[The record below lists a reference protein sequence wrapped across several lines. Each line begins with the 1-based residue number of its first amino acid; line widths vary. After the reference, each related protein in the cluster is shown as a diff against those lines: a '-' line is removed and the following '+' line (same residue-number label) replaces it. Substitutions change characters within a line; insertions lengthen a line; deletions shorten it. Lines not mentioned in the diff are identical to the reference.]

1 MPKIPDPVPSKSVS
15 VPVAGDALEALNF
28 IVAESRRLKPAWQ
41 DTPQSI
47 LVSIVEDFLEQPD
60 AFDRFVVLRVDDEQ
74 RELLRQIAELK
85 ALKQAVRDG
94 TLEEG
99 DETAD
104 TPGKPASGPASALK
118 RPEPAATP
126 NPLPHFGPEA
136 QRSDNPGR

>member
-94 TLEEG
+94 TPG
-99 DETAD
+99 GGGRDGRH
-104 TPGKPASGPASALK
+104 PGKARVRPRVGLETP
-118 RPEPAATP
+118 RTGGDPEPFAP
-126 NPLPHFGPEA
+126 FRPRGPTV
-136 QRSDNPGR
+136 R